1 MPDFLKGPFVTGP
14 TAGSVE
20 VLIRLLVALV
30 LGGVVAWVYRKTRSA
45 NEVTASFPPTLV
57 LLSVLIAMVSQ
68 VIGTNVALAFSLVG
82 ALSIVRFRTVVR
94 DTQDTTFVICSVVV
108 GMAVGVGSVLV
119 ALAGIGVVSLGAFVM
134 KSRANGSP
142 DAGALDFMLR
152 VRVGLG
158 ADLKSVVASVL
169 DSHVSS
175 RSLVSMETAKQGIS
189 IDVTYDIQLRSP
201 DGAEALV
208 RSLNKIEGVQ
218 DVRLE
223 RREIVPE

>member
-14 TAGSVE
+14 TVSSLE

-45 NEVTASFPPTLV
+45 NEVTAGFPPTLV

-119 ALAGIGVVSLGAFVM
+119 ALGGIGVVSLGAFVM
-134 KSRANGSP
+134 KNRANGSP

-158 ADLKSVVASVL
+158 ADLKSVVASAL
-169 DSHVSS
+169 DAHVSS

-201 DGAEALV
+201 DAAEALV

>member
-14 TAGSVE
+14 STGTLE
-20 VLIRLLVALV
+20 VVIRLVVALL
-30 LGGVVAWVYRKTRSA
+30 LGGVVAWVYRRTRSSA
-45 NEVTASFPPTLV
+45 EVTAGFPPTLV

-68 VIGTNVALAFSLVG
+68 VIGNNVALAFSLVG

-108 GMAVGVGSVLV
+108 GMSVGVGSVAV
-119 ALAGIGVVSLGAFVM
+119 ALAGIAVVGLGAFVM
-134 KSRANGSP
+134 RSRQNGSP

-158 ADLKSVVASVL
+158 ADLKSVVASAL
-169 DSHVSS
+169 DAHVSS
-175 RSLVSMETAKQGIS
+175 RQLVSMETAKQGIS
-189 IDVTYDIQLRSP
+189 IDVTYDIQLKSP
-201 DGAEALV
+201 ESAEALV